1 MIWISRKNLESKIH
15 LCEKA
20 EELLL
25 EPNVVEAFRILQD
38 LHDQWREIGPVPA
51 EMRVEIWNRFK
62 EATSKI
68 NKKHQEH
75 FVDLKNEQKNKS
87 GCQKCSLRKSRRT
100 VQHGNQF
107 K

>member
-1 MIWISRKNLESKIH
+1 MWLKH
-15 LCEKA
+15 
-20 EELLL
+20 
-25 EPNVVEAFRILQD
+25 FRVLQD

-75 FVDLKNEQKNKS
+75 FVDLKNEQKKNLDAKTAL
-87 GCQKCSLRKSRRT
+87 CEKAEELCN
-100 VQHGNQF
+100 HGNQF